1 MLVLLPWHGERR
13 IIHAIDTTY
22 RLIGIVSFP
31 NKRVRLY
38 NQVPSGVARELP
50 VIIGPYFRR
59 GRFWRLK
66 VSRPKT
72 SKITPSSL
80 RRLILDTFKAELI
93 EERVDRKPLEI
104 FQTCKSS
111 IKWLSRYYVV
121 TNWRVY
127 CGGFEPPEFT
137 CNRYLINNN
146 VLIAVS

>member
-1 MLVLLPWHGERR
+1 
-13 IIHAIDTTY
+13 
-22 RLIGIVSFP
+22 
-31 NKRVRLY
+31 
-38 NQVPSGVARELP
+38 
-50 VIIGPYFRR
+50 
-59 GRFWRLK
+59 LK

-72 SKITPSSL
+72 SKISSSSL

-127 CGGFEPPEFT
+127 CGGFEPLMLT
-137 CNRYLINNN
+137 CNKYIINNS
-146 VLIAVS
+146 VLIVVS